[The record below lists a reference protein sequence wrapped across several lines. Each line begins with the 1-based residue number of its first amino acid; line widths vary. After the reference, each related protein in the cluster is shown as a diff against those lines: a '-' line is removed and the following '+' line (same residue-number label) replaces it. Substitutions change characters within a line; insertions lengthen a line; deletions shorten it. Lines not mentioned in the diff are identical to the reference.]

1 MLATIDEKTR
11 RPVCKLIAV
20 SVKFEKLFSWIKDH
34 SSCTT
39 VNARHVDVVEAA
51 VFSKLHY

>member
-1 MLATIDEKTR
+1 VLATIDEKTR

-39 VNARHVDVVEAA
+39 VKARHVDVVEAA
-51 VFSKLHY
+51 VLSKLHY